1 MIYRGALAVVYR
13 IIAERLKSGGTASYP
28 RVEVHSLSEG
38 EPLDKG
44 YQVRELEAV
53 VESMSNASYGEAVQL
68 DADAMSKIIGYTEEQ
83 DGVKVLGIMPGQ
95 LTELTETADT
105 QAILYRQIHR
115 IKIIAEWQNLEM

>member
-1 MIYRGALAVVYR
+1 MMYRGALAVVYR
-13 IIAERLKSGGTASYP
+13 ILAERLKSGGTASYP

-68 DADAMSKIIGYTEEQ
+68 DADAMSKIIGYTAEQ
-83 DGVKVLGIMPGQ
+83 DGVRVLGIMPGQ

-115 IKIIAEWQNLEM
+115 IKIIAEWQN

>member
-1 MIYRGALAVVYR
+1 MMYRGALAVVYR
-13 IIAERLKSGGTASYP
+13 MIAERLKSGGTASYP

-68 DADAMSKIIGYTEEQ
+68 DADAMSKIIGYTAEQ
-83 DGVKVLGIMPGQ
+83 DGVRVLGIMPGQ

-115 IKIIAEWQNLEM
+115 IKIIAEWQN